1 MMKRYRIR
9 ENSPM
14 AWIRDLS
21 IGGLIGAAVFGL
33 FLVGLHL
40 EFSAMGL

>member
-1 MMKRYRIR
+1 MKKYRIR

-21 IGGLIGAAVFGL
+21 VGGLMGAMFLGMLLLGL
-33 FLVGLHL
+33 
-40 EFSAMGL
+40 